1 MLRHISTG
9 MAATGTA
16 AKWSHAGPVYLNFGR
31 WHDAK
36 VALAKMID
44 FIKKLSTATIR

>member
-1 MLRHISTG
+1 MLRHISTD

-36 VALAKMID
+36 VVLAKRVI
-44 FIKKLSTATIR
+44 FTKKISTATIR